1 MNCALLKHKS
11 SPIHAVLDATMA
23 IVNAQGRSYAR
34 LAKTAVR
41 SEVPVDGLR
50 VQDSRGRFTGTA

>member
-1 MNCALLKHKS
+1 MNYALLKQS
-11 SPIHAVLDATMA
+11 SPIRAVLDATMA

-41 SEVPVDGLR
+41 SEVPVHGLR